1 MPWRGR
7 EETCEHARLARE
19 WCARSTIQRCCQRV
33 RHIVN
38 YLSCKI
44 VITAIAATLVLTLP
58 AGVVTLHSACDPYGG
73 WLPSRPCLSDA
84 ARPSRAPPPLS
95 GGPCASDGR
104 AGAGAHPLGLCKMP
118 PLRAQLSR
126 PAGWAQLEP
135 EVQVDTLS
143 PGASGGR
150 IHRRLADQR
159 ARKRRPDPPAATA
172 GRMSEPA
179 HIRAEYPKAQL
190 TIPFRTSSP
199 CGMMDALLKIPTHS
213 W

>member
-19 WCARSTIQRCCQRV
+19 WCARSTIQCCCQRV

-104 AGAGAHPLGLCKMP
+104 AGAGAHRLWLCKMP

-143 PGASGGR
+143 PAQAAAGSTGCDSWSHVRAYPHTRRVPEGAANDIFYHFGQA
-150 IHRRLADQR
+150 LR
-159 ARKRRPDPPAATA
+159 AA
-172 GRMSEPA
+172 
-179 HIRAEYPKAQL
+179 
-190 TIPFRTSSP
+190 
-199 CGMMDALLKIPTHS
+199 
-213 W
+213 